1 MPPGAWVAG
10 EVMTV
15 DAPPPLAD
23 APLMR
28 DWIEVS
34 PDGGVTFLSGRVE
47 LGQGNSTAL
56 LMMAADELGVPPD
69 AITLETA
76 RTDRTP
82 NEGFTAGSMSI
93 SSGGQALRWA
103 ASALLVQMLDA
114 AGERLGCPPQ
124 ELRVADGGI
133 LRHEVPTGLKL
144 LDFVSAADLS
154 CRVADLAR
162 PKAEGDRWK
171 TFRDIP
177 RIDLKER
184 LVGTPFVH
192 DITAPD
198 MLHGAPVHPPSMHS
212 ALVSLDLDALKARPG
227 VVEVVHD
234 GSFVGVV
241 ADSPLASARA
251 AEWAARNGTWEATR
265 IQAIDPVE
273 FIAGSTADAE
283 TIVETGHVNRNIGRW
298 YETTVTRPYIF
309 HGSIG
314 PAAAV
319 AVWYG
324 DEATVWTHSQGVF
337 QLRKAMSVALR
348 TAEERISVIHSPGA
362 GCYGHN
368 GADDVAFDAVLMAR
382 AVPGRRVKVVWS
394 RRDEFRAAPMGAAMA
409 TRVCALLG
417 RDNDLT
423 AVDVMVNSAPHTSR
437 PGTGGTPNLRAAA
450 YLENPIQ
457 PARSPDVPV
466 ARGGGADRNAA
477 PTYKAGAVRVRRRLV
492 HDLPYRT
499 SALRSLGAYNNVIA
513 IESLM
518 DDIAHDIGVSPL
530 DFRLQH
536 MTDQRSRDVLERIEV
551 KTREAREVPL
561 PEGAG
566 WGLGFARYKGTGGY
580 CAVMVRVEVDGDV
593 RVTDALAVADVGE
606 AISPDGVKNQVEGGM
621 LQSISWTLKEAV
633 QVDGSSTTSE
643 SWTDYPILS
652 FSEVPRVS
660 VELVGRPGA
669 LPLGAGEISQGPT
682 GAAVCNAV
690 RAALGIR
697 VCNLPITRDAI
708 IAAASA

>member
-1 MPPGAWVAG
+1 
-10 EVMTV
+10 MTV
-15 DAPPPLAD
+15 DALPPPLAD

-28 DWIEVS
+28 DWIDIS
-34 PDGGVTFLSGRVE
+34 PAGGVTFLSGRVE

-56 LMMAADELGVPPD
+56 LMMVADELGVSSD
-69 AITLETA
+69 AVTLETA

-93 SSGGQALRWA
+93 SFGGQALRCA

-124 ELRVADGGI
+124 ELRVEDGEI
-133 LRHEVPTGLKL
+133 LRHGVSTGLEL
-144 LDFVSAADLS
+144 LDFVAAADLS

-162 PKAEGDRWK
+162 PKAGGERWK

-184 LVGTPFVH
+184 LVGAPFVH
-192 DITAPD
+192 DMAAPD
-198 MLHGAPVHPPSMHS
+198 MLHGAPVHPPSLHS
-212 ALVSLDLDALKARPG
+212 ALVSLDLDALMARPG
-227 VVEVVHD
+227 VVEVVRD

-251 AEWAARNGTWEATR
+251 AEWAAKNGTWEATR
-265 IQAIDPVE
+265 IEAIDPVE
-273 FIAGSTADAE
+273 VIAGSTADAE
-283 TIVETGHVNRNIGRW
+283 TVVETGDVNRNIGRW

-319 AVWYG
+319 AVWEG

-337 QLRKAMSVALR
+337 QLRKAMVMALR
-348 TAEERISVIHSPGA
+348 TAEEKLRVIHSPGA

-368 GADDVAFDAVLMAR
+368 GADDVAFDALLMAR
-382 AVPGRRVKVVWS
+382 AVPGRQVKVVWS
-394 RRDEFRAAPMGAAMA
+394 RHDEFRAAPMGGAMA
-409 TRVCALLG
+409 TRIRALLG
-417 RDNDLT
+417 PDNVLT

-437 PGTGGTPNLRAAA
+437 PGAGGTPNLRAAA
-450 YLENPIQ
+450 YLENPIR
-457 PARSPDVPV
+457 PARSPDVPA

-477 PTYKAGAVRVRRRLV
+477 PTYKVDAVRVQRRLV
-492 HDLPYRT
+492 HDLPYRS
-499 SALRSLGAYNNVIA
+499 SALRSLGAHNNVIA

-518 DDIAHDIGVSPL
+518 DDIANDIGVPPL

-536 MTDQRSRDVLERIEV
+536 MTDQRSRDVLERIAVE
-551 KTREAREVPL
+551 TREAREVSL

-580 CAVMVRVEVDGDV
+580 CAVMVRIEVDGDV
-593 RVTDALAVADVGE
+593 RVTDAFAVADVGE
-606 AISPDGVKNQVEGGM
+606 AVSPDGVKNQVEGGM

-633 QVDGSSTTSE
+633 QVDGSSTTSK
-643 SWTDYPILS
+643 SWADYPILK

-660 VELVGRPGA
+660 VELVERPGA
-669 LPLGAGEISQGPT
+669 FPLGAGEISQGPT

-697 VCNLPITRDAI
+697 VRNLPITRGAI
-708 IAAASA
+708 IAAANA

>member
-1 MPPGAWVAG
+1 
-10 EVMTV
+10 MTV
-15 DAPPPLAD
+15 DAPPPPLTD

-28 DWIEVS
+28 DWIDIS
-34 PDGGVTFLSGRVE
+34 PAGGVTFLSGRVE

-56 LMMAADELGVPPD
+56 LMMVADELGVSSD
-69 AITLETA
+69 AVTLETA

-93 SSGGQALRWA
+93 SFGGQALRCA

-124 ELRVADGGI
+124 ELRVEDGEI
-133 LRHEVPTGLKL
+133 LRHGVSTGLEL
-144 LDFVSAADLS
+144 LDFVAAADLS

-162 PKAEGDRWK
+162 PKAGGERWK
-171 TFRDIP
+171 TFRDMP

-184 LVGTPFVH
+184 LVGAPFVH
-192 DITAPD
+192 DMAAPD
-198 MLHGAPVHPPSMHS
+198 MLHGAPVHPPSLHS
-212 ALVSLDLDALKARPG
+212 ALVSLDLDALMARPG
-227 VVEVVHD
+227 VVEVVRD

-251 AEWAARNGTWEATR
+251 AEWAAKNGTWEATR
-265 IQAIDPVE
+265 IEAIDPVE
-273 FIAGSTADAE
+273 VIAGSTADAE
-283 TIVETGHVNRNIGRW
+283 TVVETGDVNRNIGRW

-319 AVWYG
+319 AVWEG

-337 QLRKAMSVALR
+337 QLRKAMAMALR
-348 TAEERISVIHSPGA
+348 TAEEKLRVIHSPGA

-368 GADDVAFDAVLMAR
+368 GADDVAFDALLMAR
-382 AVPGRRVKVVWS
+382 AVPGRQVKVVWS
-394 RRDEFRAAPMGAAMA
+394 RHDEFRAAPMGAAMA
-409 TRVCALLG
+409 TRVRALLG
-417 RDNDLT
+417 PDNVLT

-437 PGTGGTPNLRAAA
+437 PGAGGTPNLRAAA
-450 YLENPIQ
+450 YLENPIR
-457 PARSPDVPV
+457 PARSPDVPA

-477 PTYKAGAVRVRRRLV
+477 PTYKVDAVRVQRRLV
-492 HDLPYRT
+492 HDLPYRS
-499 SALRSLGAYNNVIA
+499 SALRSLGAHNNVIA

-518 DDIAHDIGVSPL
+518 DDIANDIGLPPL

-536 MTDQRSRDVLERIEV
+536 MTDQRSRDVLERIAVE
-551 KTREAREVPL
+551 TREAREVSL

-580 CAVMVRVEVDGDV
+580 CAVMVRIEVDGDV
-593 RVTDALAVADVGE
+593 RVTDAFAVADVGE
-606 AISPDGVKNQVEGGM
+606 AVSPDGVKNQVEGGM

-633 QVDGSSTTSE
+633 QVDGSSTTSK
-643 SWTDYPILS
+643 SWADYPILK

-660 VELVGRPGA
+660 VELVERPGA
-669 LPLGAGEISQGPT
+669 FPLGAGEISQGPT

-697 VCNLPITRDAI
+697 VRNLPITRGAI
-708 IAAASA
+708 IAAANA

>member
-1 MPPGAWVAG
+1 
-10 EVMTV
+10 MTV
-15 DAPPPLAD
+15 DALPPPLAD

-28 DWIEVS
+28 DWIEIS
-34 PDGGVTFLSGRVE
+34 PAGGVTFLSGRVE

-56 LMMAADELGVPPD
+56 LMMVADELGVSPD
-69 AITLETA
+69 AVTLETA

-93 SSGGQALRWA
+93 SFGGQALRWA

-124 ELRVADGGI
+124 ELRVEDGEI
-133 LRHEVPTGLKL
+133 LRNGVSTGLQL

-162 PKAEGDRWK
+162 PKAGGERWK

-184 LVGTPFVH
+184 LVGAPFVH
-192 DITAPD
+192 DMAAPD
-198 MLHGAPVHPPSMHS
+198 MLHGAPVHPPSLHS

-227 VVEVVHD
+227 VVEVVRD

-241 ADSPLASARA
+241 ADSPLASSRA
-251 AEWAARNGTWEATR
+251 AEWAAKNGTWEATR
-265 IQAIDPVE
+265 IEAIDPVE
-273 FIAGSTADAE
+273 VIAGSTANAE
-283 TIVETGHVNRNIGRW
+283 TIVETGNVNRNIGRW

-319 AVWYG
+319 AVWEG

-337 QLRKAMSVALR
+337 QLRKAMAMALR
-348 TAEERISVIHSPGA
+348 TAEEKLRVIHSPGA

-382 AVPGRRVKVVWS
+382 AVPGRQVKVVWS
-394 RRDEFRAAPMGAAMA
+394 RHDEFCAAPMGAAMA
-409 TRVCALLG
+409 TKVRALLG
-417 RDNDLT
+417 PDNVLT

-437 PGTGGTPNLRAAA
+437 PGAGGTPNLRAAA
-450 YLENPIQ
+450 YLENPIL
-457 PARSPDVPV
+457 PARSADVPA

-477 PTYKAGAVRVRRRLV
+477 PTYKVDAVRVQRRLV

-518 DDIAHDIGVSPL
+518 DDIAHDIGVAPL

-536 MTDQRSRDVLERIEV
+536 LTDQRSRDVLERIEV
-551 KTREAREVPL
+551 ETREAREVPL

-580 CAVMVRVEVDGDV
+580 CAVMVCLEVDGDV
-593 RVTDALAVADVGE
+593 RVTHAFAVADVGE
-606 AISPDGVKNQVEGGM
+606 AVSPDGVKNQVEGGM

-633 QVDGSSTTSE
+633 KVNGSSTTSE
-643 SWTDYPILS
+643 SWTDYPILR
-652 FSEVPRVS
+652 FSEAPRVS
-660 VELVGRPGA
+660 VELVERPGA
-669 LPLGAGEISQGPT
+669 FPLGAGEISQGPT

-690 RAALGIR
+690 KAALGIR
-697 VCNLPITRDAI
+697 VWNLPITRDAI
-708 IAAASA
+708 IAAANA

>member
-1 MPPGAWVAG
+1 
-10 EVMTV
+10 MTV
-15 DAPPPLAD
+15 DALPPPLAD

-28 DWIEVS
+28 DWIDIS
-34 PDGGVTFLSGRVE
+34 PAGGVTFLSGRVE

-56 LMMAADELGVPPD
+56 LMMVADELGVSPD
-69 AITLETA
+69 AVTLETA
-76 RTDRTP
+76 RTDRAP

-93 SSGGQALRWA
+93 SFGGQALRCA

-124 ELRVADGGI
+124 ELRVEDGEI
-133 LRHEVPTGLKL
+133 LRNGVSTGLEL

-162 PKAEGDRWK
+162 PKAGGERWK

-177 RIDLKER
+177 RVDLKER
-184 LVGTPFVH
+184 LVGAPFVH
-192 DITAPD
+192 DMAAPD
-198 MLHGAPVHPPSMHS
+198 MLHGAPVHPPSLHS

-227 VVEVVHD
+227 VVEVVRD

-241 ADSPLASARA
+241 AVSPLASARA
-251 AEWAARNGTWEATR
+251 AEWAAKNGTWEATR
-265 IQAIDPVE
+265 IEAIDPVE

-283 TIVETGHVNRNIGRW
+283 TIVETGNVNRNIGRW

-319 AVWYG
+319 AVWDG

-337 QLRKAMSVALR
+337 QLRKAMSLALR
-348 TAEERISVIHSPGA
+348 TAEEKLRVIHVPGA

-382 AVPGRRVKVVWS
+382 AAPGRQVKVVWS
-394 RRDEFRAAPMGAAMA
+394 RRDEFRAAPIGAAMA
-409 TRVCALLG
+409 TRVRALLG
-417 RDNDLT
+417 PDNVLT

-450 YLENPIQ
+450 YLESPIQ
-457 PARSPDVPV
+457 PARSADVPA

-477 PTYKAGAVRVRRRLV
+477 PTYKVDAVRVRRRLV
-492 HDLPYRT
+492 HDLPYRS

-518 DDIAHDIGVSPL
+518 DDIAHDIGVPSL
-530 DFRLQH
+530 DFRLLH
-536 MTDQRSRDVLERIEV
+536 ITDQRSRDVLERIDAG
-551 KTREAREVPL
+551 TREAREAPL

-580 CAVMVRVEVDGDV
+580 CAVMVRLEVDGDV
-593 RVTDALAVADVGE
+593 RVTDAFAVADVGE
-606 AISPDGVKNQVEGGM
+606 AVSPDGVRNQVEGGM

-633 QVDGSSTTSE
+633 QVDGSSTTPE
-643 SWTDYPILS
+643 SWTDYPILR
-652 FSEVPRVS
+652 FSEAPRVS
-660 VELVGRPGA
+660 VELVERPGA
-669 LPLGAGEISQGPT
+669 FALGAGEISQGPAA
-682 GAAVCNAV
+682 AAVCNAV
-690 RAALGIR
+690 KAALGIR

-708 IAAASA
+708 IAAANA

>member
-1 MPPGAWVAG
+1 
-10 EVMTV
+10 MTV
-15 DAPPPLAD
+15 DAPPPPLAD

-34 PDGGVTFLSGRVE
+34 PTDGVTFLSGRVE

-56 LMMAADELGVPPD
+56 LMMVADELGVSPD
-69 AITLETA
+69 AVALKTA

-93 SSGGQALRWA
+93 SFGGQALRWA

-114 AGERLGCPPQ
+114 AGERLGRPPRD
-124 ELRVADGGI
+124 LRVEDGEI
-133 LRHEVPTGLKL
+133 LRNGVSTGLKL
-144 LDFVSAADLS
+144 LDFASAADLS
-154 CRVADLAR
+154 CRVADLAK

-192 DITAPD
+192 DMTAPH

-212 ALVSLDLDALKARPG
+212 ALDSLDLDALRARPG
-227 VVEVVHD
+227 VVEVVRD

-241 ADSPLASARA
+241 AVSPLASARA
-251 AEWAARNGTWEATR
+251 AEWAAKNGTWEATR
-265 IQAIDPVE
+265 FEAIDPVE

-283 TIVETGHVNRNIGRW
+283 TIIETGNVNRNIGRW
-298 YETTVTRPYIF
+298 YETTVSRPYIF

-319 AVWYG
+319 AVWDG

-337 QLRKAMSVALR
+337 QLRKAMSLALR
-348 TAEERISVIHSPGA
+348 TAEEKLRVIHVPGA

-382 AVPGRRVKVVWS
+382 AVPGRQVKVVWS
-394 RRDEFRAAPMGAAMA
+394 RRDEFRAAPIGAAMA
-409 TRVCALLG
+409 TRVRALLG
-417 RDNDLT
+417 PDNVLT
-423 AVDVMVNSAPHTSR
+423 AVDVIVNSAPHTSR

-457 PARSPDVPV
+457 PARSADVPA

-477 PTYKAGAVRVRRRLV
+477 PTYKVDAVRVQRRLV
-492 HDLPYRT
+492 HDLPYRS

-518 DDIAHDIGVSPL
+518 DDIAHDIGVPPL
-530 DFRLQH
+530 DFRLLH
-536 MTDQRSRDVLERIEV
+536 MTDQRSRDVLERIEAG
-551 KTREAREVPL
+551 TREAREVPL

-580 CAVMVRVEVDGDV
+580 CAVMVRLEVDGDV
-593 RVTDALAVADVGE
+593 RVTDAFAVADVGE
-606 AISPDGVKNQVEGGM
+606 AVSPDGVRNQVEGGM

-633 QVDGSSTTSE
+633 QVDGSSTTVE
-643 SWTDYPILS
+643 SWTDYPILR
-652 FSEVPRVS
+652 FSEAPRVS
-660 VELVGRPGA
+660 VELVERPGA
-669 LPLGAGEISQGPT
+669 FPLGAGEISQGPA

-690 RAALGIR
+690 KAALGIR

-708 IAAASA
+708 IAAANA

>member
-1 MPPGAWVAG
+1 
-10 EVMTV
+10 MTADV
-15 DAPPPLAD
+15 PPPLAD
-23 APLMR
+23 APHMR
-28 DWIEVS
+28 DWIAISSE
-34 PDGGVTFLSGRVE
+34 GNVTFLSGRVE
-47 LGQGNSTAL
+47 LGQGSSTAL
-56 LMMAADELGVPPD
+56 LMMAADELGVSAD

-82 NEGFTAGSMSI
+82 NEGLTAGSMSI
-93 SSGGQALRWA
+93 TFGGAALRWA

-114 AGERLGCPPQ
+114 ASERLGCAPQ
-124 ELRVADGGI
+124 ELRAECGEI
-133 LRHEVPTGLKL
+133 LRNDASTGLNL

-162 PKAEGDRWK
+162 PKDAGERWK

-177 RIDLKER
+177 RMDLKER
-184 LVGTPFVH
+184 MVGTPFVH
-192 DITAPD
+192 DMTAPD
-198 MLHGAPVHPPSMHS
+198 MLHGAPVHPPSMQS
-212 ALVSLDLDALKARPG
+212 ALVSLDLESLKARPD
-227 VVEVVHD
+227 VVDVVHD

-241 ADSPLASARA
+241 ADTPLAAARA
-251 AEWAARNGTWEATR
+251 AEWAQKRGTWETKLVEAS
-265 IQAIDPVE
+265 DPVE
-273 FIAGSTADAE
+273 FIASSMADAE
-283 TIVETGHVNRNIGRW
+283 TIVDTGNVNRNIGQW

-319 AVWYG
+319 ALWEG

-337 QLRKAMSVALR
+337 QLRKAISMALKL
-348 TAEERISVIHSPGA
+348 EEKRIRAIHCPGA

-382 AVPGRRVKVVWS
+382 AVPGRQVKVVWS
-394 RRDEFRAAPMGAAMA
+394 RRDEFHAAPMGAAMA
-409 TRVCALLG
+409 TNIRALLG
-417 RDNDLT
+417 PDNNLT
-423 AVDVMVNSAPHTSR
+423 AFDVMVNSAPHTNR
-437 PGTGGTPNLRAAA
+437 PGAGGTPNLRAAA
-450 YLENPIQ
+450 YLANPIQ
-457 PARSPDVPV
+457 PARSTDVPL
-466 ARGGGADRNAA
+466 ARGGGASRNAV
-477 PTYKAGAVRVRRRLV
+477 PTYKAGDVRVQRRLV
-492 HDLPYRT
+492 HDLPYR
-499 SALRSLGAYNNVIA
+499 SSSLRSLGAFNNVIA

-518 DDIAHDIGVSPL
+518 DDIALDIGVPPL

-536 MTDQRSRDVLERIEV
+536 IDDQRSRDVLERIDAE
-551 KTREAREVPL
+551 TRRVREVPL

-593 RVTDALAVADVGE
+593 RVTDAFAVADVGE
-606 AISPDGVKNQVEGGM
+606 AVSPDGVRNQIEGGM

-633 QVDGSSTTSE
+633 PVGGTSTTAG
-643 SWTDYPILS
+643 SWADYPILQ
-652 FSEVPRVS
+652 FSEAPRLS
-660 VELVGRPGA
+660 IALIERADA

-697 VCNLPITRDAI
+697 VRNLPITRDAI
-708 IAAASA
+708 IAAVNE